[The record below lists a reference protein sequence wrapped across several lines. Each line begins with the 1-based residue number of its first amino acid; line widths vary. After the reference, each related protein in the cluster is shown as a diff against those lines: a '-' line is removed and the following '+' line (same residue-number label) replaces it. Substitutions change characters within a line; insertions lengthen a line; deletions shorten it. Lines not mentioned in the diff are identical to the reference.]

1 MMDPIEL
8 SGDIQQP
15 VLIDRSEPQTGRR
28 YRTNFQLAVDRF
40 KRQKLG
46 MLGLIIVLFLLC
58 VAIFAPWI
66 APTHYATADLMAVN
80 LFPSREYPMGTDQI
94 GHNYLSRVIY
104 GIRTSYMVGFLAV
117 IVACVIGIPLGIAA
131 GLRGGKT
138 DFVVM
143 RIIEIM
149 TAFPGLLFAIF
160 LLSVV
165 NSGVTDFL
173 FSNQVLNVVFVI
185 GVTSWVGI
193 CRLTRAQ
200 MLSLRERDFVE
211 ASAALGAGKFHI
223 AVRHLLPN
231 AIPPLIIAITLLMPT
246 AIFAEAGL
254 SFLGLGINE
263 PVPSLGKMVADSR
276 QYIQLYWYLGLF
288 PTLAIALTVIGFAFL
303 GDGLRDALDP
313 RQN

>member
-8 SGDIQQP
+8 SGAIQEAP
-15 VLIDRSEPQTGRR
+15 AREDLLSRDNRK

-40 KRQKLG
+40 RRQKLG
-46 MLGLIIVLFLLC
+46 MVGLIIVLVLLF
-58 VAIFAPWI
+58 VAIFAPWL
-66 APTHYATADLMAVN
+66 APNHYATADLTKVN
-80 LFPSREYPMGTDQI
+80 IFPNREYPFGTDQI

-104 GIRTSYMVGFLAV
+104 GIRTSYLVGFLAV
-117 IVACVIGIPLGIAA
+117 IVACFIGIPMGLAA

-165 NSGVTDFL
+165 NSGAAPWL
-173 FSNQVLNVVFVI
+173 FGNQVLNVVFVI
-185 GVTSWVGI
+185 GITSWVGI

-200 MLSLRERDFVE
+200 ILTLRERDYVE
-211 ASAALGAGKFHI
+211 AARALGATQSQI
-223 AVRHLLPN
+223 ALKHLLPN
-231 AIPPLIIAITLLMPT
+231 AIPPLIIAVTLLMPT

-254 SFLGLGINE
+254 SFLGLGLNE

-288 PTLAIALTVIGFAFL
+288 PTLAIALTVVGFAFL

-313 RQN
+313 RQQ

>member
-1 MMDPIEL
+1 VDPAGQTAVSTTIPMTPSERTTKH
-8 SGDIQQP
+8 
-15 VLIDRSEPQTGRR
+15 RSNFGMAMRR
-28 YRTNFQLAVDRF
+28 FARQRLAMV
-40 KRQKLG
+40 
-46 MLGLIIVLFLLC
+46 GLVIILFLAF

-66 APTHYATADLMAVN
+66 APTSYNRADLMAAN
-80 LFPSREYPMGTDQI
+80 QFPSRDYPFGADAI
-94 GHNYLSRVIY
+94 GRDYLSRVIY
-104 GIRTSYMVGFLAV
+104 GIRTSLLVASLAV
-117 IVACVIGIPLGIAA
+117 LVACCIGIPLGLIA

-138 DFVVM
+138 DFVVL
-143 RIIEIM
+143 RIVEVM

-165 NSGVTDFL
+165 NSGAGGWV

-185 GVTSWVGI
+185 GVTTWVVL

-200 MLSLRERDFVE
+200 ILSLREQEFVH
-211 ASAALGAGKFHI
+211 AAESMGATQWQIGI
-223 AVRHLLPN
+223 RHLMPN
-231 AIPPLIIAITLLMPT
+231 AIPSLIIAVTLMMPT

-263 PVPSLGKMVADSR
+263 PIPSLGKMVADSR
-276 QYIQLYWYLGLF
+276 QAIQLYWYLGLF
-288 PTLAIALTVIGFAFL
+288 PTLAIALSVLGFAFV

>member
-15 VLIDRSEPQTGRR
+15 PLVDTSEAFKGRR

-40 KRQKLG
+40 RRQKLA
-46 MLGLIIVLFLLC
+46 MVGLVIVLFLLF

-80 LFPSREYPMGTDQI
+80 IFPNWTYPFGTDQI

-104 GIRTSYMVGFLAV
+104 GIRTSYLVGFLAV
-117 IVACVIGIPLGIAA
+117 ILACFIGIPLGLAA

-165 NSGVTDFL
+165 NSGVMPWL
-173 FSNQVLNVVFVI
+173 FGNQVLNVVFVI
-185 GVTSWVGI
+185 GVTSWVGV

-200 MLSLRERDFVE
+200 ILTLRERDYVE
-211 ASAALGAGKFHI
+211 AARALGATNTQI
-223 AVRHLLPN
+223 ALKHLLPN
-231 AIPPLIIAITLLMPT
+231 AIPPLIIAVTLLMPT

-254 SFLGLGINE
+254 SFLGLGLNE

>member
-1 MMDPIEL
+1 MDPIEL
-8 SGDIQQP
+8 SGAIEQP
-15 VLIDRSEPQTGRR
+15 ALVDESIAREGRK

-40 KRQKLG
+40 RRQKLG
-46 MLGLIIVLFLLC
+46 MVGLFIVVFLLC
-58 VAIFAPWI
+58 VAVFAPWI
-66 APTHYATADLMAVN
+66 APTHYATADLLAVN
-80 LFPSREYPMGTDQI
+80 IFPNREYPMGTDQI

-104 GIRTSYMVGFLAV
+104 GIRTSYLVGFLAV
-117 IVACVIGIPLGIAA
+117 LVACLIGIPLGMAA
-131 GLRGGKT
+131 GLRGGHT

-165 NSGVTDFL
+165 NSGVMPWL
-173 FSNQVLNVVFVI
+173 FGNQVMNVVFVI
-185 GVTSWVGI
+185 GVTTWVGV

-200 MLSLRERDFVE
+200 ILTLRERDFVE
-211 ASAALGAGKFHI
+211 AARALGATNSQI

-231 AIPPLIIAITLLMPT
+231 AIPPLIIAVTLLMPT

-254 SFLGLGINE
+254 SFLGLGLNE

>member
-1 MMDPIEL
+1 
-8 SGDIQQP
+8 
-15 VLIDRSEPQTGRR
+15 
-28 YRTNFQLAVDRF
+28 
-40 KRQKLG
+40 
-46 MLGLIIVLFLLC
+46 
-58 VAIFAPWI
+58 
-66 APTHYATADLMAVN
+66 
-80 LFPSREYPMGTDQI
+80 MGTDQI

-104 GIRTSYMVGFLAV
+104 GIRTSYIVGFLAV
-117 IVACVIGIPLGIAA
+117 IVACAIGVPLGIAA
-131 GLRGGKT
+131 GLRGGNT

-143 RIIEIM
+143 RIVEIM

-185 GVTSWVGI
+185 GVTTWVGI

-200 MLSLRERDFVE
+200 MLTLRERDFVE
-211 ASAALGAGKFHI
+211 ASVALGASKFHI

-231 AIPPLIIAITLLMPT
+231 AIPPLIIAVTLLMPA